1 MYHTLT
7 PTPTATPAADPSWT
21 GTRPKPR
28 SQEQAD

>member
-1 MYHTLT
+1 MHHTL
-7 PTPTATPAADPSWT
+7 TPTATPAADPSWT